1 MAIEPRDFSVCP
13 VWITGSA
20 THEYAKVR
28 ADEGAIGVGQRVSVQ
43 RQGETILATSDGHGE
58 AP

>member
-1 MAIEPRDFSVCP
+1 MAVKLRDFSVYP
-13 VWITGSA
+13 AWMTGFA
-20 THEYAKVR
+20 THAYAKVR